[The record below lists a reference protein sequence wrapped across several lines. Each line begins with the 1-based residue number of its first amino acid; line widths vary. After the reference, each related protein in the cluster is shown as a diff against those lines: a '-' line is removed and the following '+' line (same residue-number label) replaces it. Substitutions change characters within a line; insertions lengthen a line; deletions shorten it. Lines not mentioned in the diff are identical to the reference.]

1 MIRKRITVSEKDNR
15 KKVRNCLILAGVI
28 AAACFFAV
36 FMSNRGGHAASLLR
50 GNNSETETLS
60 YDTTSTSYRY
70 QQEFVHTLWNYE
82 SLRQLYFHDYSTAI
96 PGLENTCFS
105 ASSSD
110 QMVPQGI
117 CVAGDYMLISAYDKS
132 GTEKSVLYV
141 LSNED
146 PANRELLT
154 TIVLPDKNHVGG
166 IAFDGSSLW
175 VAKSSSRR
183 LSEIFYEQVEAAVL
197 SNQSVYELEEYD
209 GGFNCGVTA
218 SFVSY
223 QDGRL
228 WVGTSHSIVSR
239 QGTLTVFRR
248 AEDGNN
254 AAANRR
260 TGAKDTAWI
269 RQFTMTIPD
278 HAQGIAFFSE
288 DGKDYLLLSTSHG
301 RNKSSYYYLYEETI
315 SDEKAVLS
323 PAAKIEM
330 PPMAEEMVSDGA
342 YTYCLFE
349 SAATCYSM
357 GEGLRCEYPVDRICA
372 LINQLLVGSI

>member
-1 MIRKRITVSEKDNR
+1 MWAGSLLTEAACGWRRAA
-15 KKVRNCLILAGVI
+15 AGV
-28 AAACFFAV
+28 
-36 FMSNRGGHAASLLR
+36 
-50 GNNSETETLS
+50 
-60 YDTTSTSYRY
+60 
-70 QQEFVHTLWNYE
+70 
-82 SLRQLYFHDYSTAI
+82 
-96 PGLENTCFS
+96 S
-105 ASSSD
+105 A
-110 QMVPQGI
+110 
-117 CVAGDYMLISAYDKS
+117 
-132 GTEKSVLYV
+132 
-141 LSNED
+141 
-146 PANRELLT
+146 R
-154 TIVLPDKNHVGG
+154 
-166 IAFDGSSLW
+166 F
-175 VAKSSSRR
+175 
-183 LSEIFYEQVEAAVL
+183 FYEQVEAAVL

-248 AEDGNN
+248 AEDGNY

-349 SAATCYSM
+349 SAATCYST